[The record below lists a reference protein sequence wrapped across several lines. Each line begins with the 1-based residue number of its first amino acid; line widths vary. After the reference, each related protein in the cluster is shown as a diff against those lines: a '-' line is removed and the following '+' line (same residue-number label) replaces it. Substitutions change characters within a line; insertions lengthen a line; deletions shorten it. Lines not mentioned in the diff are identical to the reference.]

1 MNLFAAATAGFSFPH
16 HVLAGMPSYA
26 VTDVAHARLQSIS
39 FFLMA
44 FFVSAFCVQRLWNY
58 LQKDFQRL
66 PRLSYS
72 KAVGLVSLWGL
83 LFIVVLTMISGARE
97 LMTPGAWKKQ
107 GATYTLAQP
116 QQSTAALDQKQRLEA
131 LKAALTLYANTHDN
145 RFPAHDFVPEI
156 HEALWQAEGSGKR
169 FVYVGGKSTESP
181 AKPLVYEPASGKDER
196 DRLVLLTNGDIKEMP
211 LNEIYESLG
220 AERRP

>member
-1 MNLFAAATAGFSFPH
+1 MDLFAATTAGFNAPLH
-16 HVLAGMPSYA
+16 LLAGMPSYA

-39 FFLMA
+39 FFLMT

-58 LQKDFQRL
+58 LQKDFQKL
-66 PRLSYS
+66 PRLTYW

-116 QQSTAALDQKQRLEA
+116 PQPSAALDQKQRLETLKTA
-131 LKAALTLYANTHDN
+131 LMRYASTHDN
-145 RFPAHDFVPEI
+145 RFPMHDFIPEI
-156 HEALWQAEGSGKR
+156 HETLWQAEGSGKR

-181 AKPLVYEPASGKDER
+181 AKPLVYEPQSSDGER
-196 DRLVLLTNGDIKEMP
+196 ARLVLFTNGDIKQIP
-211 LNEIYESLG
+211 LNDIYESLG